1 MSSKWKYFVKK
12 YQNFCI
18 ASGIVGFLLAPFLW
32 PFFLAI
38 LVNTLSLTVPVLLV
52 YLVIRQLKKRP
63 EGAEK
68 ETFKEVAENRKEKA
82 EVPEEQSLK
91 RAAPVVKAPK
101 QEQTV
106 KKKMEKER
114 SPSVSEELNEAEK
127 VARNWYIMEGREN
140 SSYFHEAGIRR
151 SQFFFHRKRRVVQ
164 YPNRKRVSQSC
175 SNSGFSSSK
184 NVGHQKRTGKRRDLL
199 CKTFWTLYVGYKEGI
214 AC

>member
-68 ETFKEVAENRKEKA
+68 ETFKEVAKNRKEKA
-82 EVPEEQSLK
+82 EAPEEQSLK

-127 VARNWYIMEGREN
+127 VATNWYIMEGREKFHHISMKLASEGVN
-140 SSYFHEAGIRR
+140 SFSIGKDGLCSIRTEKGFAELQQFGIF
-151 SQFFFHRKRRVVQ
+151 QLK
-164 YPNRKRVSQSC
+164 KC
-175 SNSGFSSSK
+175 WSSK
-184 NVGHQKRTGKRRDLL
+184 KNWKKKGFTM
-199 CKTFWTLYVGYKEGI
+199 
-214 AC
+214 

>member
-127 VARNWYIMEGREN
+127 VARNWYIMEGREKFHHISMKLASEGVN
-140 SSYFHEAGIRR
+140 SFSIGKDGCAVSEPKKGFAELQQFGIF
-151 SQFFFHRKRRVVQ
+151 QLK
-164 YPNRKRVSQSC
+164 KC
-175 SNSGFSSSK
+175 WSSK
-184 NVGHQKRTGKRRDLL
+184 KNWKKKGFTM
-199 CKTFWTLYVGYKEGI
+199 
-214 AC
+214 

>member
-38 LVNTLSLTVPVLLV
+38 LVNTLSLTVLLV

-127 VARNWYIMEGREN
+127 VARNWYIMEGREKFHHISMKLASEGVN
-140 SSYFHEAGIRR
+140 SFSIGKDGLCSIRTEKG
-151 SQFFFHRKRRVVQ
+151 FRRVAAIRDF
-164 YPNRKRVSQSC
+164 PA
-175 SNSGFSSSK
+175 
-184 NVGHQKRTGKRRDLL
+184 QKMLVIKKELE
-199 CKTFWTLYVGYKEGI
+199 KEGI
-214 AC
+214 YYVKLSGRYMWVTRRE

>member
-1 MSSKWKYFVKK
+1 MAVFPR
-12 YQNFCI
+12 N
-18 ASGIVGFLLAPFLW
+18 SGEY
-32 PFFLAI
+32 
-38 LVNTLSLTVPVLLV
+38 LVPDSTSLLV

-127 VARNWYIMEGREN
+127 VARNWYIMEGREKFHHISMKLASEGVN
-140 SSYFHEAGIRR
+140 SFSIGKDGLCSIRTEKG
-151 SQFFFHRKRRVVQ
+151 FRRVAAIRDF
-164 YPNRKRVSQSC
+164 PA
-175 SNSGFSSSK
+175 
-184 NVGHQKRTGKRRDLL
+184 QKMLVIKKELE
-199 CKTFWTLYVGYKEGI
+199 KEGI
-214 AC
+214 YYVKLSGRYMWVTRRE

>member
-68 ETFKEVAENRKEKA
+68 ETFKEVAKNRKEKA
-82 EVPEEQSLK
+82 EAPEEQSLK

-127 VARNWYIMEGREN
+127 VARNWYIMEGREKFHHISMKLASEGVN
-140 SSYFHEAGIRR
+140 SFSIGKDGLCSIRTEKGFAELQQFGIF
-151 SQFFFHRKRRVVQ
+151 QLK
-164 YPNRKRVSQSC
+164 KC
-175 SNSGFSSSK
+175 WSSK
-184 NVGHQKRTGKRRDLL
+184 KNWKKKGFTM
-199 CKTFWTLYVGYKEGI
+199 
-214 AC
+214 

>member
-127 VARNWYIMEGREN
+127 VARNWYIMEGREK
-140 SSYFHEAGIRR
+140 FHHISMKLASEESIL
-151 SQFFFHRKRRVVQ
+151 FHRKRRVVQ

-184 NVGHQKRTGKRRDLL
+184 MLVIKKELE
-199 CKTFWTLYVGYKEGI
+199 KEGI
-214 AC
+214 YYVKLSGRYMWVTRRE

>member
-38 LVNTLSLTVPVLLV
+38 LVNTLSLTLPVLLV

-82 EVPEEQSLK
+82 GMDYE
-91 RAAPVVKAPK
+91 
-101 QEQTV
+101 T
-106 KKKMEKER
+106 
-114 SPSVSEELNEAEK
+114 
-127 VARNWYIMEGREN
+127 
-140 SSYFHEAGIRR
+140 
-151 SQFFFHRKRRVVQ
+151 
-164 YPNRKRVSQSC
+164 
-175 SNSGFSSSK
+175 
-184 NVGHQKRTGKRRDLL
+184 
-199 CKTFWTLYVGYKEGI
+199 
-214 AC
+214 

>member
-68 ETFKEVAENRKEKA
+68 A

-127 VARNWYIMEGREN
+127 VARNWYIMEGREKFHHISMKLASEGVN
-140 SSYFHEAGIRR
+140 SFSIGKDGLCSIRTE
-151 SQFFFHRKRRVVQ
+151 KGLRRVAAIRDF
-164 YPNRKRVSQSC
+164 PA
-175 SNSGFSSSK
+175 
-184 NVGHQKRTGKRRDLL
+184 QKMLVIKKELE
-199 CKTFWTLYVGYKEGI
+199 KEGI
-214 AC
+214 YYVKLSGRYMWVTRRE

>member
-127 VARNWYIMEGREN
+127 VATNWYIMEGREKFHHISMKLASEGVN
-140 SSYFHEAGIRR
+140 SFSIGKDGLCSIRTEKGFAELQQFGIF
-151 SQFFFHRKRRVVQ
+151 QLK
-164 YPNRKRVSQSC
+164 KC
-175 SNSGFSSSK
+175 WSSK
-184 NVGHQKRTGKRRDLL
+184 KNWKKKGFTM
-199 CKTFWTLYVGYKEGI
+199 
-214 AC
+214 

>member
-1 MSSKWKYFVKK
+1 MSKSIKIFVLLLGDCRISG
-12 YQNFCI
+12 QNDFP
-18 ASGIVGFLLAPFLW
+18 L

-106 KKKMEKER
+106 KKKM
-114 SPSVSEELNEAEK
+114 
-127 VARNWYIMEGREN
+127 G
-140 SSYFHEAGIRR
+140 
-151 SQFFFHRKRRVVQ
+151 
-164 YPNRKRVSQSC
+164 
-175 SNSGFSSSK
+175 
-184 NVGHQKRTGKRRDLL
+184 KRTEPKCFRRI
-199 CKTFWTLYVGYKEGI
+199 E
-214 AC
+214 

>member
-63 EGAEK
+63 EGA

-127 VARNWYIMEGREN
+127 VARNWYIMEGREKFHHISMKLASEGVN
-140 SSYFHEAGIRR
+140 SFSIGKDGLCSIRTEKG
-151 SQFFFHRKRRVVQ
+151 FRRVAAIRDF
-164 YPNRKRVSQSC
+164 PA
-175 SNSGFSSSK
+175 
-184 NVGHQKRTGKRRDLL
+184 QKMLVIKKELE
-199 CKTFWTLYVGYKEGI
+199 KEGI
-214 AC
+214 YYVKLSGRYMWVTRRE